1 MFSGWRIP
9 YVRRMSTP
17 AVDQGLRP
25 QASDLRPRE
34 TVTTITHDTNPD
46 PEFLETRGIAEGRG
60 CKRPSSQITPDCT
73 RRAVTSRLLSWK
85 AVPFYRRL
93 LLRHSRI
100 SSPHLNLILHAT
112 NDVLTTPREPMAT
125 QLFNSHADPNSNSPT
140 YGDSLCRLSSNI

>member
-1 MFSGWRIP
+1 MAV
-9 YVRRMSTP
+9 YLTEVLKCRRMSTP

-73 RRAVTSRLLSWK
+73 RRAVTSMFIVFLLHL
-85 AVPFYRRL
+85 PFSHLIGIYL
-93 LLRHSRI
+93 FLPASFLEGCPFLP
-100 SSPHLNLILHAT
+100 SPL
-112 NDVLTTPREPMAT
+112 VTT
-125 QLFNSHADPNSNSPT
+125 
-140 YGDSLCRLSSNI
+140 